1 MIQLYWLFQKVI
13 GMDTL
18 SRTHKVS
25 RSELYSVPE
34 LLQEVLQ
41 LLFSDIINIYRNR
54 IQFMCVLLRV
64 CLAIERDRR
73 YQSELVPYDLI
84 KHIQTIIYNPLLRSS
99 LSRWSY
105 LGCNQISFSVML
117 CTLQAP
123 LWEQVTIELMGA
135 DLWKTSLQHQLLFI
149 PIYLSPL
156 IHCFCIST
164 HIFLLLRY
172 II

>member
-1 MIQLYWLFQKVI
+1 MNCHITMKKVFFQLRKGIFQIMIQLHWLFQKVI

-73 YQSELVPYDLI
+73 YQSELVPYDL
-84 KHIQTIIYNPLLRSS
+84 KS
-99 LSRWSY
+99 
-105 LGCNQISFSVML
+105 SFSL
-117 CTLQAP
+117 AIYSSTL
-123 LWEQVTIELMGA
+123 L
-135 DLWKTSLQHQLLFI
+135 
-149 PIYLSPL
+149 
-156 IHCFCIST
+156 
-164 HIFLLLRY
+164 
-172 II
+172 